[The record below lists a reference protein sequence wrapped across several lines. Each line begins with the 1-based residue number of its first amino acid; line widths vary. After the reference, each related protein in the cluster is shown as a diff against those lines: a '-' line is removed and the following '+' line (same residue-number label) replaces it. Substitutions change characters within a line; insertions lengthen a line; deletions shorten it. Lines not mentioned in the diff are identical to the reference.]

1 MRILHTSDWHLND
14 RLDRIKRQPDIA
26 ARLAEI
32 AGYLDEHKVDV
43 MIVSGDIFSTFNR
56 LDEVRDALNDVN
68 RNFKPFLLRGG
79 TIVGISGNHDSE
91 ALFDLLRAT
100 LDLASP
106 QEPQSK
112 VVRPRGRLYLATR
125 PTHMLL
131 EDNSG
136 QQVQFLLMPYPTP
149 AAYLRDEE
157 TKWSS
162 KEELN
167 RLLHAGM
174 QRKLEQ
180 VKTKAIDPRLP
191 SVLVAHAHIRGS
203 EIHNLYHLTESD
215 DVVFDMADLPT
226 SWAYAAYGHIHKP
239 QSMRGANHIRYAGS
253 IDRMDFGEINDKEK
267 SVVLVEIGAQ
277 DRIGEPE
284 TLPLDA
290 TPLYRVQIRDPET
303 ELPQLREQYPDAAR
317 AIVDFKAYY
326 QPGKHNP
333 HEIRRELETIFPRW
347 CRGEVISESAAIN
360 QPDASPPKNL
370 RDVGGTVRGFL
381 QERLQDHPD
390 RDELLM
396 LADRLLAEEP
406 LAETSLHELEVGA

>member
-14 RLDRIKRQPDIA
+14 RLYRVKRQPDIA

-32 AGYLDEHKVDV
+32 ASYLDERQVDV

-56 LDEVRDALNDVN
+56 LDEVRDALHDVH
-68 RNFKPFLLRGG
+68 RIFKPFLLRGG
-79 TIVGISGNHDSE
+79 TIIGISGNHDSE
-91 ALFDLLRAT
+91 PLFDLLRDT

-106 QEPQSK
+106 QERQHK
-112 VVRPRGRLYLATR
+112 GARPCGRLYMATR
-125 PTHMLL
+125 PTHLL
-131 EDNSG
+131 LKDSDG
-136 QQVQFLLMPYPTP
+136 QQVQFVLMPYPTP
-149 AAYLRDEE
+149 AAYLQDNE

-162 KEELN
+162 KEEMN
-167 RLLHAGM
+167 RLLHAAM

-180 VKTKAIDPRLP
+180 IKTKAIDSRLP

-239 QSMRGANHIRYAGS
+239 QPMHSANHIRYAGS

-277 DRIGEPE
+277 GRIGEPE
-284 TLPLDA
+284 MLPLDA
-290 TPLYRVQIRDPET
+290 TPLYRVEIRDPET

-347 CRGEVISESAAIN
+347 CRGEVISESTAVN
-360 QPDASPPKNL
+360 QPNAAPPKNL
-370 RDVGGTVRGFL
+370 RDVGGTVRSFL
-381 QERLQDHPD
+381 QERLQDHAN
-390 RDELLM
+390 RDELL
-396 LADRLLAEEP
+396 ALAEQLLVEDSS
-406 LAETSLHELEVGA
+406 AETSLVELEVGA